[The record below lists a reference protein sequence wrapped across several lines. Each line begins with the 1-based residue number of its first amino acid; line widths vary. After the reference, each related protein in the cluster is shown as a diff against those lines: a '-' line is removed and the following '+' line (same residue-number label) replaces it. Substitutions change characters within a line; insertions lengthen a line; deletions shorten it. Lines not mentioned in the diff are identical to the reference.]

1 MSICRML
8 VAPKFLQK
16 ISKITTIF
24 KIVVKECSL
33 QESLKNQFSFINK
46 VVRLIYEGVWF
57 KFRNKK
63 AIIETHVQ
71 YVSVCQ

>member
-16 ISKITTIF
+16 ISKTTTIF

-33 QESLKNQFSFINK
+33 QESLKKSIFFHKQSCKIDI
-46 VVRLIYEGVWF
+46 RGVWF
-57 KFRNKK
+57 RFRNKRE
-63 AIIETHVQ
+63 IIETHVQ
-71 YVSVCQ
+71 DW